1 MIRGEDEAA
10 SLPIDIEM
18 GHRPIFYFNVNTHER
33 VNGGEF
39 TIHPIAFI
47 ITFFRNWLYYAF
59 SKIHPVMD
67 DGATDAVIVTI
78 DGEEGE
84 NESNR
89 MCL

>member
-39 TIHPIAFI
+39 TIHPIALL
-47 ITFFRNWLYYAF
+47 ITLLHNWLYYAF
-59 SKIHPVMD
+59 SKMHPITS
-67 DGATDAVIVTI
+67 DGDADAVIVTI
-78 DGEEGE
+78 SGVE
-84 NESNR
+84 
-89 MCL
+89 

>member
-39 TIHPIAFI
+39 TIHPIAFM
-47 ITFFRNWLYYAF
+47 ITLLRNWLYYAF
-59 SKIHPVMD
+59 SKMHPITS
-67 DGATDAVIVTI
+67 DGDADAVIVTI
-78 DGEEGE
+78 SGEE
-84 NESNR
+84 
-89 MCL
+89 

>member
-18 GHRPIFYFNVNTHER
+18 GHRPIFYFNANTQER

-39 TIHPIAFI
+39 TIHPIAFM

-59 SKIHPVMD
+59 SKMHPITS
-67 DGATDAVIVTI
+67 DGDADAVIVTI
-78 DGEEGE
+78 SGVE
-84 NESNR
+84 
-89 MCL
+89 

>member
-1 MIRGEDEAA
+1 MIRGGDEVANL
-10 SLPIDIEM
+10 STDIEI
-18 GHRPIFYFNVNTHER
+18 GHRPIFYFKANTQER
-33 VNGGEF
+33 TNGGEF
-39 TIHPIAFI
+39 TIHPIAFM

-59 SKIHPVMD
+59 SKMHPVMD
-67 DGATDAVIVTI
+67 DGATDAVIVII

>member
-18 GHRPIFYFNVNTHER
+18 GHRPIFYFNANTQER

-39 TIHPIAFI
+39 TIHPIAFM

-59 SKIHPVMD
+59 SKMHPVMD
-67 DGATDAVIVTI
+67 DGDADAVIVTI
-78 DGEEGE
+78 SGVE
-84 NESNR
+84 
-89 MCL
+89 

>member
-18 GHRPIFYFNVNTHER
+18 GPRPIFSFKANTQER

-39 TIHPIAFI
+39 TIHPIAFM

-59 SKIHPVMD
+59 SKMHPVMD
-67 DGATDAVIVTI
+67 DGDADAVIVTI
-78 DGEEGE
+78 SGVE
-84 NESNR
+84 
-89 MCL
+89 

>member
-18 GHRPIFYFNVNTHER
+18 GHRPIFYFNANTQER

-39 TIHPIAFI
+39 TIHPIAFM

-59 SKIHPVMD
+59 SKMHPITS
-67 DGATDAVIVTI
+67 DGDADAVIVTI
-78 DGEEGE
+78 SGEE
-84 NESNR
+84 
-89 MCL
+89 

>member
-1 MIRGEDEAA
+1 MIRGGDEDA

-18 GHRPIFYFNVNTHER
+18 GPRPIFYFKANTQER

-39 TIHPIAFI
+39 TIHPIALL
-47 ITFFRNWLYYAF
+47 ITSLHNWLYYAF
-59 SKIHPVMD
+59 SKMHPVMD

>member
-18 GHRPIFYFNVNTHER
+18 GHRPIFYFKANSQER

-39 TIHPIAFI
+39 TIHPIALL
-47 ITFFRNWLYYAF
+47 ITSLHNWLYYAF
-59 SKIHPVMD
+59 SKMHPVMD

>member
-18 GHRPIFYFNVNTHER
+18 GPRPIFYFNTNTQER

-39 TIHPIAFI
+39 TIHPIAFM

-59 SKIHPVMD
+59 SKMHPITS
-67 DGATDAVIVTI
+67 DGDADAVIVTI
-78 DGEEGE
+78 SGEE
-84 NESNR
+84 
-89 MCL
+89 

>member
-18 GHRPIFYFNVNTHER
+18 GHRPIFYFNANTQER

-39 TIHPIAFI
+39 TIHPIAFM

-59 SKIHPVMD
+59 SKMHPVTS
-67 DGATDAVIVTI
+67 DGDADAVIVTI
-78 DGEEGE
+78 SGEE
-84 NESNR
+84 
-89 MCL
+89 

>member
-18 GHRPIFYFNVNTHER
+18 GHRPIFYYNANTQER

-39 TIHPIAFI
+39 TIHPIAFM

-59 SKIHPVMD
+59 SKMHPITS
-67 DGATDAVIVTI
+67 DGDADAVIVTI
-78 DGEEGE
+78 SGEE
-84 NESNR
+84 
-89 MCL
+89 

>member
-1 MIRGEDEAA
+1 MIRGGDEVANL
-10 SLPIDIEM
+10 STDIEI
-18 GHRPIFYFNVNTHER
+18 GRRPIFYFKANTQER
-33 VNGGEF
+33 TNGGEF
-39 TIHPIAFI
+39 TIHPIAFM

>member
-18 GHRPIFYFNVNTHER
+18 GPRPIFSFKANTQER

-39 TIHPIAFI
+39 TIHPIAFM
-47 ITFFRNWLYYAF
+47 ITLLRNWLYYAF
-59 SKIHPVMD
+59 SKMHPVMD